1 MNWIFLALATAAA
14 FGAYN
19 VFIKLGSQK
28 IDHVLGAVVLQVV
41 AALLGGGY
49 ALFLKLNGRE
59 LPVTREGV
67 GYAAL
72 AGVAVGLA
80 EILTFVVFSRGA
92 PASLATPVIMGGSIL
107 ITAVIGVLV
116 LRERLEV
123 IQVLGIV
130 LIGVGIALLSREKQA
145 VVPG

>member
-1 MNWIFLALATAAA
+1 MNWVLLALATAAA

-19 VFIKLGSQK
+19 IFIKVSSDK

-59 LPVTREGV
+59 LPVSREGV
-67 GYAAL
+67 MYAAL
-72 AGVAVGLA
+72 AGVAVGTA
-80 EILTFVVFSRGA
+80 EILSFVVFARA

-107 ITAVIGVLV
+107 VTALLGVAL
-116 LRERLEV
+116 LKERFGLP
-123 IQVLGIV
+123 QLAGIV
-130 LIGVGIALLSREKQA
+130 LVGVGIALISRVKE
-145 VVPG
+145 VSPGS